1 MTHDLELHV
10 ETLVVDGV
18 SDADAAD
25 VGQAFQQELVRL
37 LQRSNASMAPND
49 GHAIAPFHD
58 ASVPVS
64 ATSRPADL
72 GTSVARAV
80 HERLVP

>member
-25 VGQAFQQELVRL
+25 VGQAFQQELGRL
-37 LQRSNASMAPND
+37 LQRSNASLAPN
-49 GHAIAPFHD
+49 AIAPFHD
-58 ASVPVS
+58 ASVAVS